1 MGLLDWLRGPSD
13 EQIVENYLRTTEC
26 DGEYTSGAI
35 RHYMIEEVTDDIE
48 RKTGIALRDDQT
60 AKVVQRI
67 RDDYG
72 YGPIAE
78 HNMPGYANS
87 DDYPDY
93 PEEYAELVVQN
104 AEREERNTRIAEE
117 QGQSGGGFLGWLL
130 GR

>member
-1 MGLLDWLRGPSD
+1 MGLLGWLRGPSD
-13 EQIVENYLRTTEC
+13 ERIAEAYLREDCDENYTP
-26 DGEYTSGAI
+26 GSI

-60 AKVVQRI
+60 VKIVQRI
-67 RDDYG
+67 RNDYG

-78 HNMPGYANS
+78 SNLPCYVNP

-93 PEEYAELVVQN
+93 PEELAERQAQN
-104 AEREERNTRIAEE
+104 AEREERNARIAEE
-117 QGQSGGGFLGWLL
+117 QAQSGGGFLGWLL